1 MNINLNMTPCPRH
14 RYSIIVLLRFTLLLW
29 IMFTTVFVHAA
40 ESTAESHS
48 SDSQMIDNSK
58 VTNLT
63 NPDYVETILTKTMI
77 GIWKDFLSHLPFL
90 ISGLFILI
98 LTWLA
103 SFLIG
108 HVANKLFIRS
118 RLRRSLRDLLMR
130 LIAIGVWILGLLL
143 AAMIIFPGLTPSKA
157 IGGLGLASVAIGF
170 AFKDVFENF
179 FAGILLLWRFPME
192 PGDYIECQNVMGKIE
207 DITIRMT
214 TIRKVSG
221 ELIVVPNSFLFKNPL
236 TILTNIPKRR
246 VGIVVGIAY
255 GEDVSQS
262 VSIIEDA
269 VKSCASVSTDKPYQV
284 FPQGFGSSSIDIEVV
299 WWTDPDPVDLRR
311 SSGEVITSIKK
322 ALDDNGIEIP
332 FPYRTLTFKDP
343 LQINNSVNKEE

>member
-1 MNINLNMTPCPRH
+1 MTPCTRH
-14 RYSIIVLLRFTLLLW
+14 HNSVIVLLCLTLLLS
-29 IMFTTVFVHAA
+29 IMFMTTFAHAA
-40 ESTAESHS
+40 ESNADSHS
-48 SDSQMIDNSK
+48 SEPQLVNSTEVIK
-58 VTNLT
+58 IT
-63 NPDYVETILTKTMI
+63 NPEYVEAILTETMI

-90 ISGLFILI
+90 ISGMFVLL

-108 HVANKLFIRS
+108 YVANRLFIS
-118 RLRRSLRDLLMR
+118 SKLRRSLRDLLLR
-130 LIAIGVWILGLLL
+130 LIAISVWILGLLL

-192 PGDYIECQNVMGKIE
+192 PGDYIECEGVMGKIE
-207 DITIRMT
+207 NITVRMT

-221 ELIVVPNSFLFKNPL
+221 ELIVLPNSFLFKNPL

-269 VKSCASVSTDKPYQV
+269 VKSCASVSTEKPYQV

-343 LQINNSVNKEE
+343 LQINNSADKEE

>member
-1 MNINLNMTPCPRH
+1 MT
-14 RYSIIVLLRFTLLLW
+14 L
-29 IMFTTVFVHAA
+29 FVQAA
-40 ESTAESHS
+40 ESSVVA
-48 SDSQMIDNSK
+48 DSEKFQLSNSPDAI
-58 VTNLT
+58 NIT
-63 NPDYVETILTKTMI
+63 NPEYVEAILTETML

-90 ISGLFILI
+90 ISGMFILL
-98 LTWLA
+98 LTLLA
-103 SFLIG
+103 SFLIS

-118 RLRRSLRDLLMR
+118 KLRRSLRDLLLR

-192 PGDYIECQNVMGKIE
+192 PGDYIECEGVMGKIE
-207 DITIRMT
+207 NITVRMT

-236 TILTNIPKRR
+236 VILTNIPKRR
-246 VGIVVGIAY
+246 VGIIVGIAY
-255 GEDVSQS
+255 GEDVSNA
-262 VSIIEDA
+262 VSIIENTLKD
-269 VKSCASVSTDKPYQV
+269 CEHVSKELEYQV

-299 WWTDPDPVDLRR
+299 WWTDPDLVNIRR
-311 SSGEVITSIKK
+311 SRGEVVTSIKK
-322 ALDDNGIEIP
+322 AFDENNIEIP
-332 FPYRTLTFKDP
+332 FPYRTLTFKEP
-343 LQINNSVNKEE
+343 LSLINNSSDDEADK